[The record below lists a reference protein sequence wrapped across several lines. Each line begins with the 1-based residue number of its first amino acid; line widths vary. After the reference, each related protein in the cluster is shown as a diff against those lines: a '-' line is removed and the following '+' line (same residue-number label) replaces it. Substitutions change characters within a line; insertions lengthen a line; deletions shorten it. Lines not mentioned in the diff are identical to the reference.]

1 MFAFLVRLMA
11 GILLYLALITCSFG
25 QSPIFYFTTIPDRDE
40 AALVQRFAGLARYL
54 ERKLAIKARY
64 APMGSYE
71 AAVNAFATGQVQLG
85 WFGAYSGLKARRAV
99 PGSEIIAQG
108 ETDRNYKTYFI
119 AHVSTGLK
127 PSKDFPRGIEG
138 KSFLFG
144 SPISTSGR
152 LIPEYWIRRQFEKSP
167 KEVFSRVSF
176 SGDHAST
183 LDLVEA
189 GAADAGALDYT
200 AFEAAQKAGTVDLSK
215 VRVIWETPAFPDTS
229 FIIRGDV
236 NLIFGNGFNRKV
248 KQAIVD
254 LDDEEVL
261 KSFGRAKFIPAAN
274 EQYEF
279 IEELALI
286 LENEERK
293 KAVN

>member
-1 MFAFLVRLMA
+1 MFWCLVRLVA
-11 GILLYLALITCSFG
+11 GILLSLTWITFSFG
-25 QSPIFYFTTIPDRDE
+25 QSPIFYFTTVPDRDE
-40 AALVQRFAGLARYL
+40 AALTKQFGGLARYL
-54 ERKLAIKARY
+54 EKKLAIKAIY
-64 APMGSYE
+64 AAVGSYE
-71 AAVNAFATGQVQLG
+71 AAVNAFASGQVQLG
-85 WFGAYSGLKARRAV
+85 WFEAYSGLKARRAV

-108 ETDRNYKTYFI
+108 EKDQNYKTYFI

-127 PSKDFPRGIEG
+127 PSRDFPRGIRG

-189 GAADAGALDYT
+189 GVADAGALDYT
-200 AFEAAQKAGTVDLSK
+200 VFEAAQKAGTVNPSK
-215 VRVIWETPAFPDTS
+215 VSVIWETPAFPDTA

-236 NLIFGNGFNRKV
+236 NRIFGEGFNRRV
-248 KQAIVD
+248 KQAIAD
-254 LDDEEVL
+254 LDDDEVL
-261 KSFGRAKFIPAAN
+261 KSFGRQKFIPATN

-279 IEELALI
+279 IEELASI
-286 LENEERK
+286 LEKDERK
-293 KAVN
+293 RR